1 MKSTTRNILA
11 VLTLLC
17 SVVTLVLVAL
27 AFIRRHQEELECGEF
42 DDLMDD
48 DYITSHLDEQQLAQ
62 EADFAAEEEP
72 SDAEETPDF
81 QQEASLEET
90 LAQEEE

>member
-11 VLTLLC
+11 ILTLLC

-27 AFIRRHQEELECGEF
+27 AFVRRHQEELECGEF

-48 DYITSHLDEQQLAQ
+48 DDYITRHLDEQQLAQ
-62 EADFAAEEEP
+62 EADFASEEDAPAAEEAEQEP
-72 SDAEETPDF
+72 
-81 QQEASLEET
+81 SLEET

>member
-11 VLTLLC
+11 ILTLLC

-27 AFIRRHQEELECGEF
+27 AFARRHQEELECGEF

-48 DYITSHLDEQQLAQ
+48 DDYITRHLDEQQT
-62 EADFAAEEEP
+62 DFASEEDAPAAEEAEQEP
-72 SDAEETPDF
+72 
-81 QQEASLEET
+81 SLEET